1 MASDL
6 FTLKLYLCVAIVTLA
21 NASEAKRAAKLING
35 QLFKGLRISVIEAP
49 PPETFTPSS
58 SGSNFL
64 VVGNLSFDFT
74 EEQFKNLMSPHG
86 EIKNAFLVR
95 GKTSKKSKGYGF
107 IEYKYK
113 ESANKAKDHFIKTDA
128 KFVDGRIIRVETV
141 PSSLTTGEAKHSR
154 SLFVDKLP
162 KSFEDDE
169 QLKNLFSSV
178 GNVTFC
184 KASNVFMIYI

>member
-1 MASDL
+1 M
-6 FTLKLYLCVAIVTLA
+6 FTFKLYLCIAIVTLA
-21 NASEAKRAAKLING
+21 NANEAKRAAKLING

-58 SGSNFL
+58 GGSNYIL
-64 VVGNLSFDFT
+64 VGNLSFDFT
-74 EEQFKNLMSPHG
+74 EDQFKDLMSPHG
-86 EIKNAFLVR
+86 EIKSVFLVR
-95 GKTSKKSKGYGF
+95 GKISKKSKGYGF

-113 ESANKAKDHFIKTDA
+113 ESASKAKDHFIKTDA

-141 PSSLTTGEAKHSR
+141 SPSLATGEAKHSR

-169 QLKNLFSSV
+169 QLTNLFSSV
-178 GNVTFC
+178 GKVTFC
-184 KASNVFMIYI
+184 KASNLLFI